1 MTSIRITI
9 ISIILI
15 ILTSFVINNNAEA
28 GVFAIS
34 SHNADSCI
42 AFVHQ
47 KKTDTINDF
56 SQLHT
61 TEYLIKN
68 NTLDTVY
75 IKSITCQASDQM
87 PIYKHKYLLPGQM
100 DTLKIVSNFKYLKT
114 YNSAGTKQIRRTSI
128 IETDN
133 CKQTLEMIFYVNI
146 TEVEN
151 IRTNKTIYKTN
162 DSLVII
168 SNGYFSADGS
178 CIPKLYWG
186 LEKPEDNIWKQAFDL
201 KAKPKMCCG
210 PGSYRFVNQNDS
222 IAIFSL
228 KKVLNYFTLF
238 EKGTYRV
245 YTLNEDHQLVYSN
258 VFTHE

>member
-15 ILTSFVINNNAEA
+15 ILTSFVRNNNAEA
-28 GVFAIS
+28 GVFTIS

-42 AFVHQ
+42 AIVNQ

-87 PIYKHKYLLPGQM
+87 PIHKHKYLLPGQM

-162 DSLVII
+162 DSLVIN
-168 SNGYFSADGS
+168 SKGYFSSDG
-178 CIPKLYWG
+178 CTLTPDH
-186 LEKPEDNIWKQAFDL
+186 E
-201 KAKPKMCCG
+201 M
-210 PGSYRFVNQNDS
+210 FVSAHDDF
-222 IAIFSL
+222 IHI
-228 KKVLNYFTLF
+228 
-238 EKGTYRV
+238 
-245 YTLNEDHQLVYSN
+245 
-258 VFTHE
+258 